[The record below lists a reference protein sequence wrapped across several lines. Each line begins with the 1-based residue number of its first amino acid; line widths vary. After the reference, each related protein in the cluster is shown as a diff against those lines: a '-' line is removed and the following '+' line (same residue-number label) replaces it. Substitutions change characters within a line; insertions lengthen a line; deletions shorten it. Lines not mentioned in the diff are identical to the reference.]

1 MTGRRL
7 NCARAAG
14 QAAADRS
21 VPVNPAGPM
30 EETRMT
36 QTVLSRRSLLAA
48 GGAAALA
55 RPALGQGAWPNRPIR
70 MIVPFAAGT
79 STDIM
84 TRLVT
89 PRMSEE
95 LGQPIVVE
103 NRPGAGGIVGSDAVA
118 KSAPDGYNLCM
129 GSIASH
135 SVNQTLIRTI
145 PYDVLRDF
153 TPVSL
158 VTNAPNLLV
167 VGNQVPAKTLP
178 EFIAWAKTQRSVAYA
193 SAGNGT
199 SSHLAGEL
207 LKLKTGAP
215 LEHVPYRSAPQ
226 ALTDVISGQVPMTI
240 YQVTAVLPFVRDGK
254 MRALAATSAK
264 RLEWTPEVP
273 TAIEQGIADFDVSAW
288 HGLFAPANLPGPVLD
303 KIYGA
308 LSKALNDQALRPKL
322 VDQGLEPVG
331 MSPSEFRTYLAADIA
346 KWREV
351 IRAADIKAD

>member
-1 MTGRRL
+1 MPRHAPGRR
-7 NCARAAG
+7 A
-14 QAAADRS
+14 
-21 VPVNPAGPM
+21 
-30 EETRMT
+30 
-36 QTVLSRRSLLAA
+36 LL
-48 GGAAALA
+48 GAALA
-55 RPALGQGAWPNRPIR
+55 APVLSLARPVLAQGAWPSRTIR
-70 MIVPFAAGT
+70 MIVPFGAGT

-89 PRMSEE
+89 PRMSEV
-95 LGQPIVVE
+95 LGQSIVVE

-118 KSAPDGYNLCM
+118 KSPPDGYSLCM

-178 EFIAWAKTQRSVAYA
+178 EFIAWAKTQRGVAYA

-215 LEHVPYRSAPQ
+215 LEHVPYRSGAQ
-226 ALTDVISGQVPMTI
+226 ALTDIISGQVPMTI
-240 YQVTAVLPFVRDGK
+240 YQVTAVLPFMRDGK
-254 MRALAATSAK
+254 MRALASTSAK

-273 TAIEQGIADFDVSAW
+273 TAIEQGIADFDVAAW
-288 HGLFAPANLPGPVLD
+288 HGLFAPANLPAPILE
-303 KIYGA
+303 KLHGA
-308 LSKALNDQALRPKL
+308 LNTALTDPGLRPKL

-331 MSPSEFRTYLAADIA
+331 MKPDEFRSYLAGDIA

>member
-1 MTGRRL
+1 MPRHAPGRRAL
-7 NCARAAG
+7 LGAAL
-14 QAAADRS
+14 AA
-21 VPVNPAGPM
+21 P
-30 EETRMT
+30 
-36 QTVLSRRSLLAA
+36 VLS
-48 GGAAALA
+48 LA
-55 RPALGQGAWPNRPIR
+55 RPALAQGTWPSRPIR
-70 MIVPFAAGT
+70 MIVPFGAGT

-118 KSAPDGYNLCM
+118 KSPPDGYNLCM

-167 VGNQVPAKTLP
+167 VGNQVPARTLP
-178 EFIAWAKTQRSVAYA
+178 EFIAWAKTQRGVAYA

-215 LEHVPYRSAPQ
+215 LEHVPYRSGAQ
-226 ALTDVISGQVPMTI
+226 ALTDIISGQVPMTI

-254 MRALAATSAK
+254 MRALASTSAK

-273 TAIEQGIADFDVSAW
+273 TAIEQGIADFEVAAW
-288 HGLFAPANLPGPVLD
+288 HGLFAPANLPAPILE
-303 KIYGA
+303 KLHGA
-308 LSKALNDQALRPKL
+308 LNTALTDPGLRSKL

-331 MSPSEFRTYLAADIA
+331 MKPDAFRSYLAGDIA

>member
-1 MTGRRL
+1 MPRHASGRRAL
-7 NCARAAG
+7 LGAA
-14 QAAADRS
+14 
-21 VPVNPAGPM
+21 
-30 EETRMT
+30 
-36 QTVLSRRSLLAA
+36 LAA
-48 GGAAALA
+48 PTLSLA
-55 RPALGQGAWPNRPIR
+55 RPALAQGAWPSRPIR
-70 MIVPFAAGT
+70 MIVPFGAGT

-118 KSAPDGYNLCM
+118 KSPPDGYSLCM

-178 EFIAWAKTQRSVAYA
+178 EFIAWAKTQQGVAYA

-215 LEHVPYRSAPQ
+215 LEHVPYRSAAQ
-226 ALTDVISGQVPMTI
+226 ALTDVVSGQVPMTI
-240 YQVTAVLPFVRDGK
+240 YQVTAVLPFVRDGRMK
-254 MRALAATSAK
+254 ALASTSAR

-288 HGLFAPANLPGPVLD
+288 HGLFAPPNLPAPILD
-303 KIYGA
+303 KVFGA
-308 LSKALNDQALRPKL
+308 LTKALTDPALRPRL
-322 VDQGLEPVG
+322 IEQGLEPVG
-331 MSPSEFRTYLAADIA
+331 MKPDEFRTYLAGDIA

>member
-1 MTGRRL
+1 MP
-7 NCARAAG
+7 
-14 QAAADRS
+14 RS
-21 VPVNPAGPM
+21 PVP
-30 EETRMT
+30 
-36 QTVLSRRSLLAA
+36 SRRQALAA
-48 GGAAALA
+48 AAALA
-55 RPALGQGAWPNRPIR
+55 SPALPRAARAQAGWPDRPIR
-70 MIVPFAAGT
+70 VIVPFGAGT

-89 PRMSEE
+89 PRMSQE

-103 NRPGAGGIVGSDAVA
+103 NRPGAGGVVGSEAVA

-135 SVNQTLIRTI
+135 SVNVSLMPRL

-167 VGNQVPAKTLP
+167 VGNHVPARNLQ
-178 EFIAWAKTQRSVAYA
+178 EFLAWARTQRGGASYA

-207 LKLKTGAP
+207 LKQRTGVP
-215 LEHVPYRSAPQ
+215 LEHVPYRSGAQ
-226 ALTDVISGQVPMTI
+226 ALTDIISGQVAMTV

-254 MRALAATSAK
+254 MRALATTSAR

-273 TAIEQGIADFDVSAW
+273 TVEEQGVRPFDVAAW
-288 HGLFAPANLPGPVLD
+288 HGLFAPANLPAPVLD
-303 KIYGA
+303 RLFRA
-308 LSKALNDQALRPKL
+308 LTVALNDPELRPKL
-322 VDQGLEPVG
+322 NEQGLEPVG
-331 MSPSEFRTYLAADIA
+331 LPPAEFRPWLEADIA

-351 IRAADIKAD
+351 VRAGNIRPD